1 LEAAGAER
9 FAALRKSISFALRG
23 VLNSFGSGSVK
34 AIPETS
40 KFLNSDARVLQFFD
54 QIDAKLGRIPILPLH
69 FDWATVASLI
79 RRLFSNGSGR
89 LSHAFSTGFGQMA
102 EVYRLRI
109 QLLIDHGRGLCYR
122 L

>member
-1 LEAAGAER
+1 MEAAGAER

-69 FDWATVASLI
+69 FDWATVASFIGDFFLTAVGDYRMHFQPHSAKWPKFI
-79 RRLFSNGSGR
+79 GSG
-89 LSHAFSTGFGQMA
+89 FS
-102 EVYRLRI
+102 
-109 QLLIDHGRGLCYR
+109 C
-122 L
+122 